1 MEARLDSGTR
11 LPWSKP
17 SIDVRDQF
25 LERMQSL
32 ASRFIDSPEE
42 IQEEEEEEI
51 SVNKD
56 EVELENFLAGEE
68 FSAAFFLARRLVS
81 RGEDWA
87 QPYLEQ
93 AQTGLDSQDDVH
105 IP

>member
-1 MEARLDSGTR
+1 
-11 LPWSKP
+11 
-17 SIDVRDQF
+17 
-25 LERMQSL
+25 MQSL
-32 ASRFIDSPEE
+32 ASRFIDSLEE
-42 IQEEEEEEI
+42 IQEEEEEDI

-56 EVELENFLAGEE
+56 EIELENLLAGEE

-87 QPYLEQ
+87 NTYLEQ
-93 AQTGLDSQDDVH
+93 AQTGLDSQDDLH